1 MAADNAGK
9 MIHVIGNAAIDSVI
23 RVDRFP
29 RPGETIVALGASE
42 DLGGKGA
49 NQAVAAARCGAN
61 VRLVAAIGADAQGER
76 IRSNLAAEGVL
87 TDGLATSSYGTD
99 RCVITVDGQG
109 ENTIVS
115 LIDAA
120 RNFDPIAETSVARW
134 IMPGDW
140 VVMQGNLRP
149 NVTRDCLALAKS
161 KGATTAL
168 NPSPTYRRS
177 GLRLDARRSRRRQPR
192 RGDRAR
198 GRRGRG
204 GGADALQEGRRRGR
218 SYARRRRRRFLLG
231 RRAFRVAAPRVIA
244 VDTVGAGDVFCGVLI
259 AAKVLGL
266 RLERSARRRDR
277 GRFGF
282 GRAKGG
288 PRFLS
293 VPGGDGG
300 RFLSALRSDGSR
312 SIGNDGTRLPSREC
326 GRTR

>member
-1 MAADNAGK
+1 

-49 NQAVAAARCGAN
+49 NQAVAAARCAAH

-76 IRSNLAAEGVL
+76 IRSNLAAEGML

-109 ENTIVS
+109 ENTILS

-149 NVTRDCLALAKS
+149 NVTRDCLALARS

-168 NPSPTYRRS
+168 NPSPTYAARDYDWTLVDLVVVNRGEAIELVGRLRGGGGAVRLCKKGAGAVVLTLGADGAAFFSTDDDISRSAAEGNRSRR
-177 GLRLDARRSRRRQPR
+177 GRSRRRVLRSFDR
-192 RGDRAR
+192 R
-198 GRRGRG
+198 
-204 GGADALQEGRRRGR
+204 Q
-218 SYARRRRRRFLLG
+218 SPWLL
-231 RRAFRVAAPRVIA
+231 
-244 VDTVGAGDVFCGVLI
+244 
-259 AAKVLGL
+259 
-266 RLERSARRRDR
+266 LERSARRRDR
-277 GRFGF
+277 GGFGF
-282 GRAKGG
+282 GRANGG
-288 PRFLS
+288 SRFLS
-293 VPGGDGG
+293 VPGGDGWN
-300 RFLSALRSDGSR
+300 S
-312 SIGNDGTRLPSREC
+312 
-326 GRTR
+326 

>member
-1 MAADNAGK
+1 

-49 NQAVAAARCGAN
+49 NQAVAAARCAAH

-109 ENTIVS
+109 ENTILS
-115 LIDAA
+115 LINAA

-140 VVMQGNLRP
+140 VAMQGNLRP

-168 NPSPTYRRS
+168 NPSPTYAAQDYDWSLVDLVLVNR
-177 GLRLDARRSRRRQPR
+177 GEAIELVGRRR
-192 RGDRAR
+192 
-198 GRRGRG
+198 G
-204 GGADALQEGRRRGR
+204 GSVAQTLQEGRRRGR
-218 SYARRRRRRFLLG
+218 SYPRRRRGRFLFDRRCISRSAAYGNRNRRGRG
-231 RRAFRVAAPRVIA
+231 RRRVLRSFDRRQSPW
-244 VDTVGAGDVFCGVLI
+244 
-259 AAKVLGL
+259 L

-277 GRFGF
+277 GGFGF
-282 GRAKGG
+282 GRASGG
-288 PRFLS
+288 PRLLS
-293 VPGGDGG
+293 VPGGDGWN
-300 RFLSALRSDGSR
+300 S
-312 SIGNDGTRLPSREC
+312 
-326 GRTR
+326 